1 MFFVMLKKELK
12 MFFRSKGNVMM
23 LFLFPIILITTL
35 SLSLNKLMS
44 AEVEIFGENDK
55 DSIVYYSVGEDS
67 KYKDGFLMFTEE
79 IKKEIN
85 IDFKEVDSL
94 DEVKDNV
101 DEKKAIAYVSLYENG
116 TCRRDE
122 KIQINITE

>member
-44 AEVEIFGENDK
+44 AEVEIFGENDR
-55 DSIVYYSVGEDS
+55 
-67 KYKDGFLMFTEE
+67 
-79 IKKEIN
+79 N
-85 IDFKEVDSL
+85 IC
-94 DEVKDNV
+94 
-101 DEKKAIAYVSLYENG
+101 VS
-116 TCRRDE
+116 C
-122 KIQINITE
+122 I